1 MATGHIQTS
10 RRRLGRIPV
19 TTTAQRKNKCLNPNS
34 TVENTDGN
42 QNKELATNMKSNQNK
57 DMMASFSSSFCT
69 DLDVEMLD
77 VMDKM
82 EENFIVK
89 KTDTPKSR
97 KCQLQIQTTKSPANP
112 TNKTSAFVTKKS
124 AVHSTTKSI
133 TSSSGT
139 NLINN
144 ASEKSTVNSAKTS
157 ADILKPQSAM
167 ADSTR
172 FLRSKHLTGSKI
184 ITVMKSYPTTPIGTN
199 TSITNNEVFKSP
211 GDFIS
216 TDRKICNQS
225 TKKSVHHLKNDD
237 NISWQTPKIAST
249 PQTTPNSRK
258 GLKLTASDAK
268 RQNHLLKSLF
278 TLETSMNIS
287 DIILSPCL
295 ESTKKSEVQQK
306 KLLKQTSSVK
316 ENDKENAVSKCK
328 TSLLEMVTNS
338 HQADINIDGGVARQQ
353 PTKDQNHQNNQKD
366 RIEKNLKR
374 KSDLHEKSS
383 ILNISGDKLSLS
395 NWGLSEPVLN
405 QYHSK
410 GITAMFEW
418 QAECLCK
425 GNTLA
430 GGNLVYSAP
439 TSAGKTMVAELLVLK
454 RVMETKKKAIFILP
468 FVSVAREKMF
478 YLQQLYQDAGIRVS
492 GFMGS
497 YSPPGGL
504 KSVDV
509 AVCTIEKG
517 NGLINRLLEHKEL
530 DKLGIIVVDELH
542 LVGDSHRGYLLEL
555 MLTKICYVMRKEMEQ
570 LNKGNQSTDVVNGV
584 QIVGMSATLPNLDL
598 LARWL
603 KAELYHTDYRPVP
616 LTECVKIGTT
626 LYDSSLVKI
635 RDIDLTLTFKDD
647 SDHVIPLCLET
658 LKGGH
663 SVLIFCPTKNWCEKL
678 SESVAKEFYMILRNS
693 KPQNGEKE
701 ELPLPLNGNS
711 LMDVVEQLKRTP
723 VGLDST
729 LGRTVPFGVAYHHAG
744 LTFDERDIIE
754 GSFRQGIIK
763 VLIATSTLSSGVNL
777 PARRVIVR
785 SPTFHAGKI
794 IDILTYK
801 QMIGRAGRK
810 GVDTEGESILICRP
824 NERDKAVTLISSS
837 LPPVQSCLVSREGQE
852 LSSSLK
858 RAILEIVVS
867 GVATVPADVALYTSC
882 TMLSAAISAD
892 DNGNEDMIA
901 ACIKF
906 LQENEFVCLQKVAV
920 ADGKEEER
928 FCPTQLGSAVLAS
941 SLSPREGLVV
951 FAELQKAR
959 QCFVLENELHIIYL
973 VTPIYSM
980 DFGSSLDWYQ
990 YYCLWESLSVGM
1002 KRVAELVGVQESFIA
1017 RAIRGRILTKTEAQ
1031 MRSLAIHRRFYTSL
1045 ILHDL
1050 VHEVPLPEVARKY
1063 NCNKGQLQ
1071 SLQQS
1076 AATFAGMVT
1085 VFCARLGWHNLELIL
1100 SQFQNRLTFGIQRE
1114 LCDLVR
1120 LTLLNGQRARVLYNA
1135 GYHTV
1140 TALAN
1145 ATEVDVELVLKNAA
1159 PFQSKKQHENE
1170 TEYEA
1175 AQRQSSRCIWLTG
1188 RKGVT
1193 ELEAA
1198 EAIISEAKS
1207 IIQEELGG
1215 LGIQWKNDQDSV
1227 NKTQGQNSRSSVL
1240 VTPNNSHNSLTQKKT
1255 SSNSFH
1261 RRKTSKGRRRSSTGL
1276 KRQSLKSANSSIAN
1290 NELNGQTV
1298 VKPPVL
1304 EKQDTG
1310 SKLKL
1315 TCLNLNETDEM
1326 LTMKKPDTV
1335 VSNTNNDEASKT
1347 ESCRPCQIVPKNV
1360 DVEIENVSKNVV
1372 TIQADVHHEVGKG
1385 EEKMQVDL
1393 DCNLTNDFEDFSQI
1407 SFTIGK
1413 HCTDVENIDNNI
1425 NDQNFLQTER
1435 FENPSNDITE
1445 KRNGQPVVE
1454 NIKLNIESELHG
1466 EFSDA
1471 PVDSVSDKRK
1481 IDEVQESED
1490 LFIGLTQEFEVSCQ
1504 PFDQQQQTN
1513 ENTLDKHSSNLDLKH
1528 LCNLDRKST
1537 SNQKIHV
1544 NNENGNFIELKRDE
1558 NTDNSHDEFED
1569 SFCVDT
1575 QVAMELSHH
1584 ENNSKS
1590 ILGYTED
1597 KKEGN
1602 IIRNGNNTKAKSLD
1616 EKGLQR
1622 NCNNELN
1629 LSDDQIVVKTKDKV
1643 TPTVDCDIIEIS
1655 PVSEPPCKTAMSV
1668 LRAATQDASPMI
1680 ADIEKD
1686 DLLDRS
1692 EVLIAASNF
1701 ERCMYV
1707 NSEDIFE
1714 ESGQIPQNESY
1725 QDLHIP
1731 FQSGQERIF
1740 EENEKQLPNVVSQYH
1755 NLQEDLAV
1763 AMEMGDTFSST
1774 FLGNDNNKNQQL
1786 LATQNNEL
1794 SDSLTLSMV
1803 EKVLNDESPVHKVG
1817 SKNKDENRIIR
1828 NSEKMADDSKTVKEK
1843 KTNRKPMK
1851 SKLSPGTLAFLDS
1864 MNSFSVATEISSEGD
1879 KNENQNDK
1887 KLKSKNIKTSKPV
1900 ASLSNSKNGRKFC
1913 SNGNTSVENDL
1924 LPPTPPEKNA
1934 SFMSP
1939 HLTPNKLKL
1948 TARKGKIGNMSARSV
1963 LQEENTTA
1971 SKKAK
1976 TADVAS
1982 DFERIKHQISQVD
1995 DEDDI
2000 SDSEKD
2006 IDYTERTFDFEPDL
2020 SGITSTQSAL
2030 TVIDV
2035 CADTRLFDT
2044 FRKEW
2049 STKMKYSVSLAC
2061 ERKKPDLP
2069 KGGGIGGKFIR
2080 GKEKECQDDS
2090 LAPAP
2095 SDESIT
2101 TEVKL
2106 KVIQSVMEKA
2116 MYRGKVKSLMMFD
2129 SKSQY
2134 TTLVRGCGLIPA
2146 GKIQDPKIAYWLLD
2160 PGAKEKNLHGMV
2172 HNYLPTEGGLLEGIG
2187 GGIGYGSIG
2196 LTPENPGSGRFR
2208 ATTESVLTLH
2218 VMDYFL
2224 NVLQKEELLT
2234 TFLDVEMP
2242 SIVTLARMELNGFG
2256 YSENEC
2262 ESQMNIMLARL
2273 SSLED
2278 QAYQLAGHPFSLTA
2292 TDDIAQVLFIELQL
2306 PPDGDPSN
2314 VGQLRGNKRAV
2325 GQRKGRGRGTLS
2337 TSKEV
2342 LEKLKPLH
2350 PLPSVILEWRR
2361 ISSAL
2366 TKVVYQLQKVKV
2378 HNTRADMYRI
2388 FCETQFHTAT
2398 GRVSMTEPNLQNIPK
2413 DFKINLPDVIG
2424 ESPTPEKGPPTGR
2437 KIKGKLNQMKS
2448 ASKST
2453 ARVENVNRNSSYS
2466 VSMRHAFVP
2475 FKGGI
2480 LVAADYSQLELRM
2493 IAHLSNDQKLIRI
2506 LNEDGDVFKLITA
2519 QWKGISPEEV
2529 TAVERQ
2535 QAKQVCY
2542 GMIYG
2547 IGAKALGQ
2555 QLEVDENDAAVFIE
2569 TFKAKYPSMRT
2580 YLRTTVEYCRD
2591 KGYVQT
2597 MTGRRRYLPSITST
2611 QPYSRAHAERQA
2623 VNTTVQGSAADL
2635 VKTAMNCIDVKL
2647 KEVFPQSAY
2656 THSHKFI
2663 ERRNVRSRSKST
2675 TMKLSGG
2682 YLVLQLHDELI
2693 YEVCQD
2699 DMIPVAQIIQSE
2711 MENAMKLS
2719 VRLPVK
2725 VKAGP
2730 SWGKLE
2736 EINL

>member
-1 MATGHIQTS
+1 EDQT
-10 RRRLGRIPV
+10 
-19 TTTAQRKNKCLNPNS
+19 
-34 TVENTDGN
+34 
-42 QNKELATNMKSNQNK
+42 TNMKSNQNK

-77 VMDKM
+77 VMDQM
-82 EENFIVK
+82 EENFNVK
-89 KTDTPKSR
+89 KSNTPKSR

-112 TNKTSAFVTKKS
+112 TNKASAFVTEKS
-124 AVHSTTKSI
+124 SVHSTTKSSI
-133 TSSSGT
+133 TRTSGT
-139 NLINN
+139 NLIKN
-144 ASEKSTVNSAKTS
+144 ASEKTTVNSGANSAKNS
-157 ADILKPQSAM
+157 ADTLKQQSTVG
-167 ADSTR
+167 DSTR
-172 FLRSKHLTGSKI
+172 FLRSKPLTGAQI
-184 ITVMKSYPTTPIGTN
+184 IPVMKSHPTTPSGTS
-199 TSITNNEVFKSP
+199 TSIRNNNVFKSP
-211 GDFIS
+211 LDYS
-216 TDRKICNQS
+216 TDGKLYNQS
-225 TKKSVHHLKNDD
+225 SKKSVHHLKNDD

-258 GLKLTASDAK
+258 GLKLTASHAK

-295 ESTKKSEVQQK
+295 ESTKKSEVQQN

-395 NWGLSEPVLN
+395 NWGLPEPVLN

-555 MLTKICYVMRKEMEQ
+555 MLTKICYVMRKEKEQ
-570 LNKGNQSTDVVNGV
+570 LNKGNQSTDTVNGV

-678 SESVAKEFYMILRNS
+678 SESIAKEFYMILRNS

-1655 PVSEPPCKTAMSV
+1655 PVSEPPY
-1668 LRAATQDASPMI
+1668 
-1680 ADIEKD
+1680 

-1879 KNENQNDK
+1879 KNQNQNDK
-1887 KLKSKNIKTSKPV
+1887 KLKSKKIKTTKPV
-1900 ASLSNSKNGRKFC
+1900 ASLSNSKNDRKFC

-1924 LPPTPPEKNA
+1924 LPPTPPENNA
-1934 SFMSP
+1934 SCMSP
-1939 HLTPNKLKL
+1939 HLTSKRMTPNKLKL
-1948 TARKGKIGNMSARSV
+1948 TPRKGKIGNMTARSV

-2006 IDYTERTFDFEPDL
+2006 VNYTERTFDFEPDL

-2080 GKEKECQDDS
+2080 VQSVEKIDKNEGFAVDGTDLIIVGLAVCWGNRDSYYISFKDEDTEKCQDDS

-2116 MYRGKVKSLMMFD
+2116 MYRGKAKSLMMFD

-2218 VMDYFL
+2218 VMDYFV

-2366 TKVVYQLQKVKV
+2366 TKVVFQLQKVKV

-2413 DFKINLPDVIG
+2413 DFEINLPDVIG

-2453 ARVENVNRNSSYS
+2453 ARVENLNRNSSYS

-2493 IAHLSNDQKLIRI
+2493 IAHLSKDQKLIRI

-2663 ERRNVRSRSKST
+2663 GK
-2675 TMKLSGG
+2675 KLSFT
-2682 YLVLQLHDELI
+2682 V
-2693 YEVCQD
+2693 
-2699 DMIPVAQIIQSE
+2699 
-2711 MENAMKLS
+2711 
-2719 VRLPVK
+2719 
-2725 VKAGP
+2725 
-2730 SWGKLE
+2730 
-2736 EINL
+2736 

>member
-1 MATGHIQTS
+1 
-10 RRRLGRIPV
+10 
-19 TTTAQRKNKCLNPNS
+19 
-34 TVENTDGN
+34 
-42 QNKELATNMKSNQNK
+42 
-57 DMMASFSSSFCT
+57 
-69 DLDVEMLD
+69 
-77 VMDKM
+77 
-82 EENFIVK
+82 
-89 KTDTPKSR
+89 
-97 KCQLQIQTTKSPANP
+97 
-112 TNKTSAFVTKKS
+112 
-124 AVHSTTKSI
+124 
-133 TSSSGT
+133 
-139 NLINN
+139 
-144 ASEKSTVNSAKTS
+144 
-157 ADILKPQSAM
+157 
-167 ADSTR
+167 
-172 FLRSKHLTGSKI
+172 
-184 ITVMKSYPTTPIGTN
+184 
-199 TSITNNEVFKSP
+199 
-211 GDFIS
+211 
-216 TDRKICNQS
+216 
-225 TKKSVHHLKNDD
+225 
-237 NISWQTPKIAST
+237 
-249 PQTTPNSRK
+249 
-258 GLKLTASDAK
+258 
-268 RQNHLLKSLF
+268 
-278 TLETSMNIS
+278 
-287 DIILSPCL
+287 
-295 ESTKKSEVQQK
+295 
-306 KLLKQTSSVK
+306 
-316 ENDKENAVSKCK
+316 
-328 TSLLEMVTNS
+328 
-338 HQADINIDGGVARQQ
+338 
-353 PTKDQNHQNNQKD
+353 
-366 RIEKNLKR
+366 
-374 KSDLHEKSS
+374 
-383 ILNISGDKLSLS
+383 
-395 NWGLSEPVLN
+395 
-405 QYHSK
+405 
-410 GITAMFEW
+410 
-418 QAECLCK
+418 
-425 GNTLA
+425 
-430 GGNLVYSAP
+430 
-439 TSAGKTMVAELLVLK
+439 
-454 RVMETKKKAIFILP
+454 
-468 FVSVAREKMF
+468 
-478 YLQQLYQDAGIRVS
+478 
-492 GFMGS
+492 
-497 YSPPGGL
+497 
-504 KSVDV
+504 
-509 AVCTIEKG
+509 
-517 NGLINRLLEHKEL
+517 
-530 DKLGIIVVDELH
+530 
-542 LVGDSHRGYLLEL
+542 
-555 MLTKICYVMRKEMEQ
+555 
-570 LNKGNQSTDVVNGV
+570 
-584 QIVGMSATLPNLDL
+584 
-598 LARWL
+598 
-603 KAELYHTDYRPVP
+603 
-616 LTECVKIGTT
+616 
-626 LYDSSLVKI
+626 
-635 RDIDLTLTFKDD
+635 
-647 SDHVIPLCLET
+647 
-658 LKGGH
+658 
-663 SVLIFCPTKNWCEKL
+663 
-678 SESVAKEFYMILRNS
+678 
-693 KPQNGEKE
+693 
-701 ELPLPLNGNS
+701 
-711 LMDVVEQLKRTP
+711 
-723 VGLDST
+723 
-729 LGRTVPFGVAYHHAG
+729 
-744 LTFDERDIIE
+744 
-754 GSFRQGIIK
+754 
-763 VLIATSTLSSGVNL
+763 
-777 PARRVIVR
+777 
-785 SPTFHAGKI
+785 
-794 IDILTYK
+794 
-801 QMIGRAGRK
+801 
-810 GVDTEGESILICRP
+810 
-824 NERDKAVTLISSS
+824 
-837 LPPVQSCLVSREGQE
+837 
-852 LSSSLK
+852 
-858 RAILEIVVS
+858 
-867 GVATVPADVALYTSC
+867 
-882 TMLSAAISAD
+882 
-892 DNGNEDMIA
+892 
-901 ACIKF
+901 
-906 LQENEFVCLQKVAV
+906 
-920 ADGKEEER
+920 
-928 FCPTQLGSAVLAS
+928 
-941 SLSPREGLVV
+941 
-951 FAELQKAR
+951 
-959 QCFVLENELHIIYL
+959 
-973 VTPIYSM
+973 
-980 DFGSSLDWYQ
+980 
-990 YYCLWESLSVGM
+990 
-1002 KRVAELVGVQESFIA
+1002 
-1017 RAIRGRILTKTEAQ
+1017 
-1031 MRSLAIHRRFYTSL
+1031 
-1045 ILHDL
+1045 
-1050 VHEVPLPEVARKY
+1050 
-1063 NCNKGQLQ
+1063 
-1071 SLQQS
+1071 
-1076 AATFAGMVT
+1076 MVT

-1207 IIQEELGG
+1207 LIQEELGG

-1227 NKTQGQNSRSSVL
+1227 NKTQGQNERSSVL
-1240 VTPNNSHNSLTQKKT
+1240 VSPNISNSRNSSTQKKT
-1255 SSNSFH
+1255 STNSFH
-1261 RRKTSKGRRRSSTGL
+1261 RRKTSKGRRCSSTGL

-1290 NELNGQTV
+1290 DELHGQAV

-1304 EKQDTG
+1304 EKQDTR
-1310 SKLKL
+1310 SKINS
-1315 TCLNLNETDEM
+1315 NLNETEEKVM
-1326 LTMKKPDTV
+1326 MKKPDTDV
-1335 VSNTNNDEASKT
+1335 NNTNNGEASKT
-1347 ESCRPCQIVPKNV
+1347 ESCRPCQIVPKTV

-1393 DCNLTNDFEDFSQI
+1393 DCNLTNDLEDFSQI

-1413 HCTDVENIDNNI
+1413 HCTDIENIDNNI
-1425 NDQNFLQTER
+1425 NDQNILQTER
-1435 FENPSNDITE
+1435 FENPPNDITE

-1454 NIKLNIESELHG
+1454 NIKLNIESEKHG

-1471 PVDSVSDKRK
+1471 PLDSVSDKRK

-1513 ENTLDKHSSNLDLKH
+1513 ENTLDKHSSNSDLKH

-1537 SNQKIHV
+1537 SDQEVHL
-1544 NNENGNFIELKRDE
+1544 NNENGNFIELERDE
-1558 NTDNSHDEFED
+1558 NTDNGHDEFED

-1590 ILGYTED
+1590 LLGYTED
-1597 KKEGN
+1597 KTDSN
-1602 IIRNGNNTKAKSLD
+1602 IRNGNNSNAMQSKSLYG
-1616 EKGLQR
+1616 KVLQR
-1622 NCNNELN
+1622 HCNNDNELK
-1629 LSDDQIVVKTKDKV
+1629 LSADQTVVKSKDKL
-1643 TPTVDCDIIEIS
+1643 TSWTVDCDIIEIS
-1655 PVSEPPCKTAMSV
+1655 PVGKPPCKTALTV
-1668 LRAATQDASPMI
+1668 LQAVTHEASPKM
-1680 ADIEKD
+1680 AYIEKD
-1686 DLLDRS
+1686 DLLDGS
-1692 EVLIAASNF
+1692 VDLIAASNF

-1714 ESGQIPQNESY
+1714 N
-1725 QDLHIP
+1725 
-1731 FQSGQERIF
+1731 QSGQERIF

-1774 FLGNDNNKNQQL
+1774 FLGNDNNKNQQP

-1828 NSEKMADDSKTVKEK
+1828 NSEKIADDT
-1843 KTNRKPMK
+1843 
-1851 SKLSPGTLAFLDS
+1851 
-1864 MNSFSVATEISSEGD
+1864 
-1879 KNENQNDK
+1879 
-1887 KLKSKNIKTSKPV
+1887 
-1900 ASLSNSKNGRKFC
+1900 SLSNSKNDRKFC

-1924 LPPTPPEKNA
+1924 LPPTPPENNA
-1934 SFMSP
+1934 SCMSP
-1939 HLTPNKLKL
+1939 HLTSKRMTPNKLKL
-1948 TARKGKIGNMSARSV
+1948 TPRKGKIGNMSARSV

-2006 IDYTERTFDFEPDL
+2006 VDYTERTFDFEPDL

-2080 GKEKECQDDS
+2080 GKEKVQSVEKIDKNEGFAVDGTDLIIVGLAVCWGNRDSYYISFKDEDTEKCQDDS

-2116 MYRGKVKSLMMFD
+2116 MYRGKAKSLMMFD

-2218 VMDYFL
+2218 VMDYFV

-2366 TKVVYQLQKVKV
+2366 TKVVFQLQKVKV

-2413 DFKINLPDVIG
+2413 DFEINLPDVIG

-2493 IAHLSNDQKLIRI
+2493 IAHLSKDQKLIRI

-2580 YLRTTVEYCRD
+2580 YLRTTVEFCRD